1 MMQNSVKLLDQ
12 VCYYLENLEW
22 FSYKGSSYYGIKKK
36 RPKIPDPEDEGDTFT
51 NLKYI
56 FFQVSIYDKEDPLD
70 RDEIID
76 NFKKCLIAKCPRLT
90 SSLQV
95 NDDHDSIVIFE
106 SRYVEIQIRMNQ

>member
-1 MMQNSVKLLDQ
+1 MMQNSVELLDQ

-36 RPKIPDPEDEGDTFT
+36 RPKIPDPEDEGDIFT

-76 NFKKCLIAKCPRLT
+76 NFKNCLLAKCPRLT
-90 SSLQV
+90 NSLQV

-106 SRYVEIQIRMNQ
+106 SRFVETQIRIN